1 MKRPF
6 NAPDE
11 FVVGFFKSTQS
22 LWQGFAKAAVAPGAA
37 PASPDEAALEALS
50 RRAQRLGLLQLD
62 YLEKQTALWASAFGG
77 TPAKAPAVV
86 ATDAGDRRFSA
97 AEWRDN
103 PTYSLLKQCY
113 LLNARLIGDVVEAVD
128 LEPRAK
134 RRLRFYARQFVDLA
148 SPANFVATNPDVAK
162 LAVETQGESLRTGL
176 ANLIADLD
184 KGGVSITDETAFE
197 VGRNVAVS
205 KGAVVFENE
214 LFQLIQY
221 APLTETVASRPLVIV
236 PPCINK
242 FYILDLQPENSFVRF
257 AVEAGLTVFVVSWR
271 NPDASCDDLTWEDYV
286 AIGAMKAIDLALV
299 ISQADKVNAIGWCVG
314 GTILSCA
321 LAILRVHG
329 DDRIASVTLL
339 TTLLDYE
346 DPGDLGVFVDEQGVV
361 QREQTIGRRG
371 IYPGAELAFVFQ
383 TLRANDLI
391 WPNVINNYLKG
402 KSPPPFDLL
411 YWNADV
417 TNLSGPM
424 YAYYLRNMYLE
435 NNLRIP
441 GRLTLCGTPVDL
453 RRVDMPSY
461 ILGTQE
467 DHIVPWCSAYR
478 STQLFGGPS
487 QFVLGASGHIAGVV
501 NPAKKNKRKF
511 WIDGPLDG
519 DAEDWLAGAREAPGS
534 WWSHWLNWLNA
545 NRGESVPAR
554 VKLGAAGFPEVEA
567 APGRYVKA
575 RAK

>member
-1 MKRPF
+1 GCAGRRTGLPRRSGAGGVEPARAATGSIAARLSGEADRPLG
-6 NAPDE
+6 E
-11 FVVGFFKSTQS
+11 RI
-22 LWQGFAKAAVAPGAA
+22 
-37 PASPDEAALEALS
+37 
-50 RRAQRLGLLQLD
+50 RR
-62 YLEKQTALWASAFGG
+62 
-77 TPAKAPAVV
+77 
-86 ATDAGDRRFSA
+86 DAGQSSRGRRYGRGRPPFQLRRMARQSRLQPAQTMLSPEHASDRRCRRGGRSRTA
-97 AEWRDN
+97 
-103 PTYSLLKQCY
+103 
-113 LLNARLIGDVVEAVD
+113 
-128 LEPRAK
+128 

-361 QREQTIGRRG
+361 QREQTIGQIG
-371 IYPGAELAFVFQ
+371 
-383 TLRANDLI
+383 RA
-391 WPNVINNYLKG
+391 
-402 KSPPPFDLL
+402 SC
-411 YWNADV
+411 
-417 TNLSGPM
+417 
-424 YAYYLRNMYLE
+424 R
-435 NNLRIP
+435 
-441 GRLTLCGTPVDL
+441 
-453 RRVDMPSY
+453 
-461 ILGTQE
+461 
-467 DHIVPWCSAYR
+467 
-478 STQLFGGPS
+478 
-487 QFVLGASGHIAGVV
+487 
-501 NPAKKNKRKF
+501 
-511 WIDGPLDG
+511 
-519 DAEDWLAGAREAPGS
+519 
-534 WWSHWLNWLNA
+534 
-545 NRGESVPAR
+545 
-554 VKLGAAGFPEVEA
+554 
-567 APGRYVKA
+567 
-575 RAK
+575 